1 MRLDQLVYIKEIER
15 QQSISKAARE
25 LFISQPSLSVAL
37 SNLEQELGVPIFMRG
52 THGMMPTLM
61 GQIILEKADT
71 ILRLVEELQNIASLT
86 EKELKGDFKVLL
98 PFFSSCDVGY
108 YLITN
113 FQERYPKLRLRLSES
128 DVYKSVQKMAKAQAD
143 IAIVDFWAAEEANIR
158 KAAEEAKLMYGFVA
172 YDELCLFA
180 AQGHPLTQKK
190 LVTVDD
196 LKEYP
201 ISSNKRNLNEYF
213 SGHIP
218 NGLKQGD
225 VFEDR
230 EHLKKALIKKEYA
243 VAITS
248 KLSMQDDIY
257 IQSGKVVPL
266 PIEEKLRRRITIAS
280 LVSQREQWVHTEG
293 IIYQALCDC
302 VRNYFIQSND

>member
-1 MRLDQLVYIKEIER
+1 MRLDQLIYIKEIER

-61 GQIILEKADT
+61 GQIILEKAET
-71 ILRLVEELQNIASLT
+71 ILRLVDELQNIANLT
-86 EKELKGDFKVLL
+86 EKDLKGDFKVLL
-98 PFFSSCDVGY
+98 PFFSSSDVGY
-108 YLITN
+108 HLITN
-113 FQERYPKLRLRLSES
+113 FQEKYPKLRLRLNES
-128 DVYKSVQKMAKAQAD
+128 DVYKSIQKMAKAQAD
-143 IAIVDFWAAEEANIR
+143 IAIVDFWAAEETNIR

-172 YDELCLFA
+172 YDELCLFV
-180 AQGHPLTQKK
+180 AQGHPSTKK
-190 LVTVDD
+190 PLVMVED
-196 LKEYP
+196 LKDYP
-201 ISSNKRNLNEYF
+201 ISSNKRNLQEYF
-213 SGHIP
+213 SGHVP

-225 VFEDR
+225 VFEDG
-230 EHLKKALIKKEYA
+230 EHLKKALIKKKHA

-248 KLSMQDDIY
+248 RLSLRDDIY

-266 PIEEKLRRRITIAS
+266 QIEEKLRRRIIIAS
-280 LVSQREQWVHTEG
+280 LVSQREQWIHTEG

-302 VRNYFIQSND
+302 VREYFTQSS